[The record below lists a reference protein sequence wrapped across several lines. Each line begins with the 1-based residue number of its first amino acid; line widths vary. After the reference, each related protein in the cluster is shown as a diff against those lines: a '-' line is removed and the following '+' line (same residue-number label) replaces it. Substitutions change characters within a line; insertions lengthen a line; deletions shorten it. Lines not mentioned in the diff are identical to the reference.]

1 MPSLL
6 SGLPSIPLTMA
17 FIPRKRSVTF
27 ILISCLLLGLW
38 YLWNTPLDSS
48 NSPGF
53 VTPPT
58 TETKSQNFA
67 PIKPT
72 HPVQEFVLEEAPKD
86 TVQRIAAPQPQ
97 LDVSEEILLAPVRT
111 PQDTIQFPDNPPK
124 SAVSHYSPAPKALST
139 SVEGLE
145 TTWVPKVTN
154 LPAKA
159 YIPTLQHKFEPES
172 SSAKSVR
179 LERLKVVRASF
190 AHAWHGYKE
199 KAWMS
204 DELSPISGGAVTTF
218 GGWAATLVDSLD
230 SLWLMG
236 MLDDFEQAVREVGNI
251 NFNITETDTLNLFET
266 TIRYLG
272 GILGAYDL
280 SDAKYPILLEKAK
293 ELGNM
298 LFSAFETPNNMPMT
312 RFSLKDPHRQALEAT
327 LLAEFGS
334 LSLEF
339 TRLSWLTG
347 DQKYFN
353 ATQRITDALE
363 AAQQQT
369 AIPGLWPIVV
379 NAQTLEFDDRTFTLG
394 GMADSA
400 YEYLPKQHVLLG
412 GSNDQYKNLYLNA
425 IDPIKK
431 HIFFRPMTPQNAD
444 ILISGSVYVGSTGEV
459 ELQPGGQ
466 HLSCFTGGMVGIGAK
481 IFDRPE
487 ELPIARKLVDGCIWA
502 YNATATGIMPELF
515 KLVPCNDS
523 NNCEWNQ
530 DKWYAAIVG
539 RPDEYHAL
547 TLEERT
553 KAQTEIETYKFPPG
567 FYEIQDRSYKLRPEA
582 IESIF
587 ILYRLTG
594 DPTLLEAAWEMFTMI
609 ETHTRTRYGH
619 AALQDVMNPDS
630 PKDDK
635 MESFWL
641 AETLKYFALIFSEPT
656 VISLDDWVL

>member
-1 MPSLL
+1 M
-6 SGLPSIPLTMA
+6 
-17 FIPRKRSVTF
+17 
-27 ILISCLLLGLW
+27 LLGLW
-38 YLWNTPLDSS
+38 YLWDTPLDSS
-48 NSPGF
+48 NSPQV
-53 VTPPT
+53 VTSPIS
-58 TETKSQNFA
+58 ETKSQNFA

-72 HPVQEFVLEEAPKD
+72 SQVQESILGQAPKD
-86 TVQRIAAPQPQ
+86 AAQRTAAPQSQP
-97 LDVSEEILLAPVRT
+97 DVSEEILLAPVRT
-111 PQDTIQFPDNPPK
+111 PQDTIQFPNNPPI
-124 SAVSHYSPAPKALST
+124 SAVSHYSPAPKALSE
-139 SVEGLE
+139 SAEEWE
-145 TTWVPKVTN
+145 TTWVPRVTTLPSKV
-154 LPAKA
+154 
-159 YIPTLQHKFEPES
+159 YIPTLQHKFEPELAG
-172 SSAKSVR
+172 AKSVR
-179 LERLKVVRASF
+179 LERLKVVQASF

-204 DELSPISGGAVTTF
+204 DELSPISGGAATTF

-236 MLDDFEQAVREVGNI
+236 MLDDFEEAVREVRNI

-272 GILGAYDL
+272 GLLGAYDL

-298 LFSAFETPNNMPMT
+298 LFTAFETPNKMPMT
-312 RFSLKDPHRQALEAT
+312 RFSLKDPDRQALEAT

-347 DQKYFN
+347 DQKYLN
-353 ATQRITDALE
+353 AIQRITDALE
-363 AAQQQT
+363 AAQTQT
-369 AIPGLWPIVV
+369 ALPGLWPIVV
-379 NAQTLEFDDRTFTLG
+379 NAQTLKFDDRTFTLG

-444 ILISGSVYVGSTGEV
+444 ILISGSVYVGSTGKV

-481 IFDRPE
+481 LFDRPE
-487 ELPIARKLVDGCIWA
+487 ELAIARKLIDGCIWA
-502 YNATATGIMPELF
+502 YNATATGIMPEVF
-515 KLVPCNDS
+515 KLVPCYDP
-523 NNCEWNQ
+523 NNCPWNQ

-539 RPDEYHAL
+539 RPDEHHIL

-553 KAQTEIETYKFPPG
+553 KAQTKIETAKFPPG

-594 DPTLLEAAWEMFTMI
+594 DPTLLEAAWKMFTTI

-619 AALQDVMNPDS
+619 AGLKDVMNPDS

>member
-1 MPSLL
+1 
-6 SGLPSIPLTMA
+6 MA
-17 FIPRKRSVTF
+17 VITRKKFITF
-27 ILISCLLLGLW
+27 ILISCIPLTLW
-38 YLWNTPLDSS
+38 YLWNTPLNSS
-48 NSPGF
+48 NSRQLITSPI
-53 VTPPT
+53 
-58 TETKSQNFA
+58 TETKSQNLV

-72 HPVQEFVLEEAPKD
+72 SPVQEYAFGEAPKD
-86 TVQRIAAPQPQ
+86 TSQRPAAPQRQP
-97 LDVSEEILLAPVRT
+97 DVSEEILLAPIRT
-111 PQDTIQFPDNPPK
+111 PQDTIQFPNSPPK
-124 SAVSHYSPAPKALST
+124 SAVSHYSPASEILSK
-139 SVEGLE
+139 SAEEWE

-154 LPAKA
+154 LPVKVS
-159 YIPTLQHKFEPES
+159 IPTLQHNFGPES
-172 SSAKSVR
+172 AGAKSVR
-179 LERLKVVRASF
+179 LERLEAVQASF
-190 AHAWHGYKE
+190 AHAWHGYKG

-204 DELSPISGGAVTTF
+204 DELSPISGGAATTF

-236 MLDDFEQAVREVGNI
+236 MFDDFEEAVREVRNI
-251 NFNITETDTLNLFET
+251 NFNTTETDTLNLFET

-272 GILGAYDL
+272 GLLGAYDL
-280 SDAKYPILLEKAK
+280 SDAKYPILLEKAN

-353 ATQRITDALE
+353 AIQRITDALE
-363 AAQQQT
+363 DAQKQT
-369 AIPGLWPIVV
+369 ALPGLWPIVV
-379 NAQTLEFDDRTFTLG
+379 NAQTLEFNDRTFTLG

-412 GSNDQYKNLYLNA
+412 GATDQYKNLYLNA

-444 ILISGSVYVGSTGEV
+444 ILISGSVYVGSTGKV

-487 ELPIARKLVDGCIWA
+487 ELPIARKLIDGCIWA

-515 KLVPCNDS
+515 KLVPCDDPNH
-523 NNCEWNQ
+523 CQWNP
-530 DKWYAAIVG
+530 DNWYAAIVG
-539 RPDEYHAL
+539 KADEHHIL

-553 KAQTEIETYKFPPG
+553 EAQTQIETNKFPPG
-567 FYEIQDRSYKLRPEA
+567 FYEVQDRSYKLRPEA

-594 DPTLLEAAWEMFTMI
+594 DPTLLEAAWTMFTTI

-619 AALQDVMNPDS
+619 AGLKDVLTPDS

>member
-1 MPSLL
+1 MLL
-6 SGLPSIPLTMA
+6 A
-17 FIPRKRSVTF
+17 
-27 ILISCLLLGLW
+27 LW
-38 YLWNTPLDSS
+38 YFWNTSLDSS
-48 NSPGF
+48 NSPQ
-53 VTPPT
+53 VVISPITK
-58 TETKSQNFA
+58 TKSENFTPIFT
-67 PIKPT
+67 PIKPSS
-72 HPVQEFVLEEAPKD
+72 PVQKSILGEAPND
-86 TVQRIAAPQPQ
+86 TAQRSAAPLLPPN
-97 LDVSEEILLAPVRT
+97 VSEEILLAPVRT
-111 PQDTIQFPDNPPK
+111 PQDTIQFPNNPAK
-124 SAVSHYSPAPKALST
+124 SAVSHYSPAPKAS
-139 SVEGLE
+139 SESAEEWE
-145 TTWVPKVTN
+145 TTLAPKVTN
-154 LPAKA
+154 LPAKV

-172 SSAKSVR
+172 VGAKSIR
-179 LERLKVVRASF
+179 LERLKFVQASF

-204 DELSPISGGAVTTF
+204 DELSPISGGAATTF

-236 MLDDFEQAVREVGNI
+236 MLDDFEEALREVRNI

-272 GILGAYDL
+272 GLLGAYDL

-298 LFSAFETPNNMPMT
+298 LFTAFETPNQMPMT

-353 ATQRITDALE
+353 AIQRITDALE
-363 AAQQQT
+363 AAQKQT
-369 AIPGLWPIVV
+369 ALPGLWPIVV
-379 NAQTLEFDDRTFTLG
+379 NAQTLEFDDSTFTLG

-425 IDPIKK
+425 MDPIKK
-431 HIFFRPMTPQNAD
+431 NIFFRPMTPQSAD
-444 ILISGSVYVGSTGEV
+444 ILISGSVYVDSTGKV

-487 ELPIARKLVDGCIWA
+487 ELPIARKLIDGCIWA
-502 YNATATGIMPELF
+502 YNATATGIMPEVF
-515 KLVPCNDS
+515 KLVPCDDR
-523 NNCEWNQ
+523 NNCQWNQ
-530 DKWYAAIVG
+530 DKWYAAILG
-539 RPDEYHAL
+539 KPDAHHNL
-547 TLEERT
+547 TLDEREEARI
-553 KAQTEIETYKFPPG
+553 QIETYKFPPG

-594 DPTLLEAAWEMFTMI
+594 DPALLEAAWKMFTTI

-619 AALQDVMNPDS
+619 AGLKDVMNPDS

-656 VISLDDWVL
+656 EISLDDWVL